1 MWNSLFRTKGSAGKQ
16 IYKAL
21 SFREL
26 EYLEFI
32 RKKNIILYGEVLEK
46 LREDILGPNAP
57 AMNDEHPRRD
67 GNSAQMPLY
76 PSLPPKDRYEGK
88 GPGYQL

>member
-1 MWNSLFRTKGSAGKQ
+1 MNTSSHGHVTFFSDFRTRGPAGKKL
-16 IYKAL
+16 YKAL

-32 RKKNIILYGEVLEK
+32 RKKNILLYGEVLEK
-46 LREDILGPNAP
+46 LRNDILGPNAP
-57 AMNDEHPRRD
+57 NDSD
-67 GNSAQMPLY
+67 QMPLY
-76 PSLPPKDRYEGK
+76 PNLPKDRYDEK

>member
-1 MWNSLFRTKGSAGKQ
+1 M
-16 IYKAL
+16 L

-32 RKKNIILYGEVLEK
+32 RKRNIGLYGEVLEK
-46 LREDILGPNAP
+46 LKEIKLGPHSP
-57 AMNDEHPRRD
+57 EREEDVPLHPKMPQHERY
-67 GNSAQMPLY
+67 GN
-76 PSLPPKDRYEGK
+76 K

>member
-1 MWNSLFRTKGSAGKQ
+1 MLLEYLVLELEGKL
-16 IYKAL
+16 IKSFCKAL

-32 RKKNIILYGEVLEK
+32 RKKNILLYGEVLEK
-46 LREDILGPNAP
+46 LRYDILGPNAP
-57 AMNDEHPRRD
+57 NDSD
-67 GNSAQMPLY
+67 NMPLY
-76 PSLPPKDRYEGK
+76 PNLRKDHYDEK